1 MKFQCLV
8 TLFTFFCLAIQ
19 EIVCRFLPNQKADN
33 VPMGGDIS
41 DHIHE
46 REMHKA
52 FSCRNKVFV
61 FKHFGPSL
69 KEVCQILMTQHRQ
82 TVFSKSLVRLLNDDP
97 VATNEDYLYPVM
109 KDGTTPSLHSDEG
122 ELFYLVT
129 SSGMKSLSVTK
140 PSLET
145 PIDYNQPYAMVVSKR
160 CEVKAMV
167 NLPRYWN
174 INSKGTRRLITCQII
189 PLGTDA

>member
-109 KDGTTPSLHSDEG
+109 KDGTTPSLHSDE
-122 ELFYLVT
+122 
-129 SSGMKSLSVTK
+129 
-140 PSLET
+140 ET